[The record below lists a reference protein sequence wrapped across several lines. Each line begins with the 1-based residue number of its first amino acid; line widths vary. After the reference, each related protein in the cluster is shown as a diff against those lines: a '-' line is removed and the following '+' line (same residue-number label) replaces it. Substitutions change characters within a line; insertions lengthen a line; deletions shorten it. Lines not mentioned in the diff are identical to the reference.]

1 MAGLDRRTIL
11 GLIVAVGAPARPGAA
26 AAVRIRI
33 RIRDLYGRGAAFSDQ
48 AVALDQQR
56 VQIQGF
62 MAPPLKADVDFF
74 VLTKLPM
81 AVCPFC
87 DSELD
92 WPNDIVLVRL
102 RGRQDWVD
110 FNQPILVTGT
120 LALGTE
126 IDTATGF
133 VSRVRLVDA
142 VFELA

>member
-1 MAGLDRRTIL
+1 MAGLDRRCLLGMIL
-11 GLIVAVGAPARPGAA
+11 AVSAPARQSAA
-26 AAVRIRI
+26 ADRI
-33 RIRDLYGRGAAFSDQ
+33 RIRDLYGHGAAFSDQ
-48 AVALDQQR
+48 ALALNEQR

-62 MAPPLKADVDFF
+62 MAPPLKPDADFF

-110 FNQPILVTGT
+110 FNQPIVVTGT

-126 IDTATGF
+126 IDAATGF

-142 VFELA
+142 SFELG

>member
-1 MAGLDRRTIL
+1 MAGLDRRCLLGMIL
-11 GLIVAVGAPARPGAA
+11 AVSAPARQSAA
-26 AAVRIRI
+26 ADRI
-33 RIRDLYGRGAAFSDQ
+33 RIRDLYGHGAAFSDQ
-48 AVALDQQR
+48 ALALNEQR

-62 MAPPLKADVDFF
+62 MAPPLKPDADFF

-102 RGRQDWVD
+102 RGRQAWVD
-110 FNQPILVTGT
+110 FNQPIVVTGT

-126 IDTATGF
+126 IDGATGF

-142 VFELA
+142 SFELG

>member
-1 MAGLDRRTIL
+1 M
-11 GLIVAVGAPARPGAA
+11 IVAVGAPAWPSAA
-26 AAVRIRI
+26 ADRI
-33 RIRDLYGRGAAFSDQ
+33 RIRDLYGHGAAFSDQ
-48 AVALDQQR
+48 ALALNEQR

-62 MAPPLKADVDFF
+62 MAPPLKPDADFF

-110 FNQPILVTGT
+110 FNQPIVVTGM

-142 VFELA
+142 SFELG

>member
-1 MAGLDRRTIL
+1 MAVLDRRCLL
-11 GLIVAVGAPARPGAA
+11 GMIMAVGAPARPSAA
-26 AAVRIRI
+26 ADRI

-48 AVALDQQR
+48 ALALDQRQ

-62 MAPPLKADVDFF
+62 MAPPLKPDADFF

-110 FNQPILVTGT
+110 FNQPIVVTGT

-126 IDTATGF
+126 IDAATGF

-142 VFELA
+142 NFELG

>member
-1 MAGLDRRTIL
+1 MAVLDRRCLL
-11 GLIVAVGAPARPGAA
+11 GMIMAVGAPARPSAA
-26 AAVRIRI
+26 ADRI
-33 RIRDLYGRGAAFSDQ
+33 RIRDLYGHGAAFSDQ
-48 AVALDQQR
+48 ALALNEQR

-62 MAPPLKADVDFF
+62 MAPPLKPDADFF

-110 FNQPILVTGT
+110 FNQPIVVTGT

-126 IDTATGF
+126 IDAATGF

-142 VFELA
+142 SFELG

>member
-1 MAGLDRRTIL
+1 M
-11 GLIVAVGAPARPGAA
+11 IVAVGAPARPSAA
-26 AAVRIRI
+26 ADRI
-33 RIRDLYGRGAAFSDQ
+33 RIRDLYGHGAAFSDQ
-48 AVALDQQR
+48 ALALNEQR

-62 MAPPLKADVDFF
+62 MAPPLKPDADFF

-110 FNQPILVTGT
+110 FNQPIVVTGT

-126 IDTATGF
+126 IDAATGF

-142 VFELA
+142 NFELG

>member
-1 MAGLDRRTIL
+1 MAGLDRRCLLGMIL
-11 GLIVAVGAPARPGAA
+11 AVSAPARQSAA
-26 AAVRIRI
+26 ADRI
-33 RIRDLYGRGAAFSDQ
+33 RIRDLYGHGAAFSDQ
-48 AVALDQQR
+48 ALALNEQR

-62 MAPPLKADVDFF
+62 MAPPLKPDADFF

-110 FNQPILVTGT
+110 FNQPIVVTGT

-126 IDTATGF
+126 IDAATGF
-133 VSRVRLVDA
+133 VSRIRLVDA
-142 VFELA
+142 NFELG

>member
-1 MAGLDRRTIL
+1 ML
-11 GLIVAVGAPARPGAA
+11 GMIVAAGAPARPSAA
-26 AAVRIRI
+26 ADRI

-48 AVALDQQR
+48 ALALDQRQ

-62 MAPPLKADVDFF
+62 MAPPLKPDVDFF

-120 LALGTE
+120 LMLGTE
-126 IDTATGF
+126 IDQATGF
-133 VSRVRLVDA
+133 VSRVRLVGA
-142 VFELA
+142 SFELG

>member
-1 MAGLDRRTIL
+1 MAGLDRRCLLGMIL
-11 GLIVAVGAPARPGAA
+11 AVSAPARQSAA
-26 AAVRIRI
+26 ADRI
-33 RIRDLYGRGAAFSDQ
+33 RIRDLYGHGAAFSDQ
-48 AVALDQQR
+48 ALALNEQR

-62 MAPPLKADVDFF
+62 MAPPLKPDADFF

-110 FNQPILVTGT
+110 FNQPIVVTGT

-126 IDTATGF
+126 IDAATGF

-142 VFELA
+142 NFGLG

>member
-1 MAGLDRRTIL
+1 MAGLNRRCL
-11 GLIVAVGAPARPGAA
+11 LAMIVAVGAPARPGAA
-26 AAVRIRI
+26 ADRI

-48 AVALDQQR
+48 ALALDEQR

-62 MAPPLKADVDFF
+62 MAPPLKPDAEFF

-126 IDTATGF
+126 IDPATGF

-142 VFELA
+142 SFELS

>member
-1 MAGLDRRTIL
+1 MAGLDRRCLLWLIL
-11 GLIVAVGAPARPGAA
+11 AAGASARPSAA
-26 AAVRIRI
+26 ADRI

-48 AVALDQQR
+48 ALALDQRQ

-62 MAPPLKADVDFF
+62 MAPPLKPDVNFF

-120 LALGTE
+120 LMLGTE
-126 IDTATGF
+126 IDQATGF

-142 VFELA
+142 SFELG

>member
-1 MAGLDRRTIL
+1 MIL
-11 GLIVAVGAPARPGAA
+11 AVGAPARPSAA
-26 AAVRIRI
+26 ADRI

-48 AVALDQQR
+48 ALALDQRQ

-62 MAPPLKADVDFF
+62 MAPPLKPDVDFF

-120 LALGTE
+120 LMLGTE
-126 IDTATGF
+126 IDQATGF

-142 VFELA
+142 SFELG

>member
-1 MAGLDRRTIL
+1 MA
-11 GLIVAVGAPARPGAA
+11 AWPGALWA
-26 AAVRIRI
+26 APPTLRL
-33 RIRDLYGRGAAFSDQ
+33 RDLYAERAEFSAQ
-48 AVALDQQR
+48 AQQLDGGEVAL
-56 VQIQGF
+56 QGF
-62 MAPPLKADVDFF
+62 MAPPVKPDAKFF

-92 WPNDIVLVRL
+92 WPTDIVLVRL
-102 RGRQDWVD
+102 RDRQDWVD

-126 IDTATGF
+126 IDPATGF

-142 VFELA
+142 SFELS

>member
-1 MAGLDRRTIL
+1 MAVLDRRCLL
-11 GLIVAVGAPARPGAA
+11 GMIMAVGAPARPSAA
-26 AAVRIRI
+26 ADRI
-33 RIRDLYGRGAAFSDQ
+33 RIRDLYGHGAAFSDQ
-48 AVALDQQR
+48 ALALNEQR

-62 MAPPLKADVDFF
+62 MAPPLKPDADFF

-110 FNQPILVTGT
+110 FNQPIVVTGT

-126 IDTATGF
+126 IDAATGF

-142 VFELA
+142 NFELG

>member
-1 MAGLDRRTIL
+1 M
-11 GLIVAVGAPARPGAA
+11 IVAVGAPARPSAA
-26 AAVRIRI
+26 ADRIRI
-33 RIRDLYGRGAAFSDQ
+33 RIRDLYGHGAAFSDQ
-48 AVALDQQR
+48 ALALNEQR

-62 MAPPLKADVDFF
+62 MAPPLKPDADFF

-110 FNQPILVTGT
+110 FNQPIVVTGT

-126 IDTATGF
+126 IDAATGF

-142 VFELA
+142 NFELG

>member
-1 MAGLDRRTIL
+1 MAGLDRRCML
-11 GLIVAVGAPARPGAA
+11 GMIVAAGAPARPSAA
-26 AAVRIRI
+26 ADRIRI

-48 AVALDQQR
+48 ALALDEQQ

-62 MAPPLKADVDFF
+62 MAPPLKPDVDFF

-102 RGRQDWVD
+102 RGRQAWVD
-110 FNQPILVTGT
+110 FNQPIVVTGT

-126 IDTATGF
+126 IDGATGF

-142 VFELA
+142 SFELG